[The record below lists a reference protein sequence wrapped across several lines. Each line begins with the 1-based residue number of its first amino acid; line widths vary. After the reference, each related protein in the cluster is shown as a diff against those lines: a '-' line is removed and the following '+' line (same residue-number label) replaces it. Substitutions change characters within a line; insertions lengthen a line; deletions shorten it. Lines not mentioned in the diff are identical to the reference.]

1 MYTVKSNNITHE
13 LLEKNDIK
21 IELISNLT
29 PYNTNGTSAP
39 IDSNFMD
46 FGEIK
51 NKYDILLL
59 VLYFNDTGYGK
70 NKILGNCLYPI
81 ILFDDLPVES
91 NYKGGVGFMSAEYI
105 GVDSVTAGNA
115 LKYSL
120 SLLKTG
126 TDKVLTRCTYSD
138 MGGSLYGIK
147 L

>member
-1 MYTVKSNNITHE
+1 MYDLKSNNITHN

-21 IELISNLT
+21 IELISNLIC
-29 PYNTNGTSAP
+29 YNANGTSAP
-39 IDSNFMD
+39 IDSNFID
-46 FGEIK
+46 FSEIK

-59 VLYFNDTGYGK
+59 NLHFTDTGYGE

-91 NYKGGVGFMSAEYI
+91 NYHATGFMSAEYI
-105 GVDSVTAGNA
+105 SADTISAGNA
-115 LKYSL
+115 RKYSI

-126 TDKVLTRCTYSD
+126 PDKVLARCTASD
-138 MGGSLYGIK
+138 VVGSLYGIK

>member
-1 MYTVKSNNITHE
+1 MYILKSNNITHE

-29 PYNTNGTSAP
+29 PYNTNGSTP
-39 IDSNFMD
+39 PVDMNFMD
-46 FGEIK
+46 VNEIK

-59 VLYFNDTGYGK
+59 NLYFTESDYGK

-91 NYKGGVGFMSAEYI
+91 NYNAVGFMTAEYI
-105 GVDSVTAGNA
+105 AADSKIEGNA
-115 LKYSL
+115 LKYTV

-126 TDKVLTRCTYSD
+126 PDKILTRCTASD
-138 MGGSLYGIK
+138 VEGSLYGIK

>member
-1 MYTVKSNNITHE
+1 MYTLKSNNITHE

-21 IELISNLT
+21 IELISNLI
-29 PYNTNGTSAP
+29 PYNTNGTSEP

-46 FGEIK
+46 VNEIK

-59 VLYFNDTGYGK
+59 NMYFTDDGYGK
-70 NKILGNCLYPI
+70 NKMLANCLYPT

-91 NYKGGVGFMSAEYI
+91 NYKGIGFMSVDYI
-105 GVDSVTAGNA
+105 AADSTTEGNA
-115 LKYSL
+115 RKYSV

-126 TDKVLTRCTYSD
+126 PNKILARCSASD
-138 MGGSLYGIK
+138 VMGSLYGIK

>member
-1 MYTVKSNNITHE
+1 MYILKSNNITHE

-21 IELISNLT
+21 IELISNLI

-46 FGEIK
+46 VNEIK

-59 VLYFNDTGYGK
+59 NLHFTESNYGK
-70 NKILGNCLYPI
+70 NKILGSCLYPI
-81 ILFDDLPVES
+81 ILFDDLPIES
-91 NYKGGVGFMSAEYI
+91 NYKGIGFMSAEYI
-105 GVDSVTAGNA
+105 SADSITEGNA
-115 LKYSL
+115 RKYEV

-126 TDKVLTRCTYSD
+126 PDKILARCTASD
-138 MGGSLYGIK
+138 VDGSLYGIK

>member
-1 MYTVKSNNITHE
+1 MYILKSNNKTHE

-21 IELISNLT
+21 IELISNLI

-46 FGEIK
+46 VNEIK

-59 VLYFNDTGYGK
+59 NLYFTDTNYGE

-91 NYKGGVGFMSAEYI
+91 NYKGIGFMSAEYI
-105 GVDSVTAGNA
+105 SADSVNEGNA
-115 LKYSL
+115 RKYSV

-126 TDKVLTRCTYSD
+126 PDKILTRCTASD
-138 MGGSLYGIK
+138 LGGSLYGIK

>member
-1 MYTVKSNNITHE
+1 MYALKSNNTKHE

-21 IELISNLT
+21 IELISNLI
-29 PYNTNGTSAP
+29 PYNTNGTSSP

-46 FGEIK
+46 VDVIK

-59 VLYFNDTGYGK
+59 NLYFTDEGYGE

-91 NYKGGVGFMSAEYI
+91 NYEGIGFMSADYI
-105 GVDSVTAGNA
+105 SADSVTEGNA
-115 LKYSL
+115 RKYSV

-126 TDKVLTRCTYSD
+126 PDKILTRCTASD
-138 MGGSLYGIK
+138 VGGSLYGIK

>member
-1 MYTVKSNNITHE
+1 MYTLKSNNITHE

-21 IELISNLT
+21 IKLISKLI
-29 PYNTNGTSAP
+29 PYNTNGGSAP

-46 FGEIK
+46 FNEIK
-51 NKYDILLL
+51 NTYDILLL
-59 VLYFNDTGYGK
+59 NIYFTDSGYGE

-91 NYKGGVGFMSAEYI
+91 NYKAVGFMSAEYI
-105 GVDSVTAGNA
+105 STDSVNTGDSR
-115 LKYSL
+115 KYAI

-126 TDKVLTRCTYSD
+126 PDKILVRCTASD
-138 MGGSLYGIK
+138 VAGSLYGIK

>member
-1 MYTVKSNNITHE
+1 MYTLKSNNIKHE

-29 PYNTNGTSAP
+29 PYNINGTSEP

-46 FGEIK
+46 VKEIK

-59 VLYFNDTGYGK
+59 NFYFTDDGYGK
-70 NKILGNCLYPI
+70 SKILGNCLYPM
-81 ILFDDLPVES
+81 ILFDESPVES
-91 NYKGGVGFMSAEYI
+91 NYKGVGFMSADYI
-105 GVDSVTAGNA
+105 STDSTIEGNSR
-115 LKYSL
+115 KYSV

-126 TDKVLTRCTYSD
+126 PDKILARCTASD
-138 MGGSLYGIK
+138 VEGSLYGIK